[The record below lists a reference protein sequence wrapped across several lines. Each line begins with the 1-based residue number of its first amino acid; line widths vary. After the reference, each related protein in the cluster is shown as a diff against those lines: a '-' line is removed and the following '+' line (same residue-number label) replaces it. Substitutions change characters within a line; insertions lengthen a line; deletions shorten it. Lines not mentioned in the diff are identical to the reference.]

1 MDPAEATKL
10 LSSGGSQVILAVIL
24 VAVSGVAWK
33 LAAAL
38 IKSFE
43 DRLAENKTNLKQSSD
58 DSRLIT
64 DALKDMKSTM
74 DLALAAL
81 KGRA

>member
-1 MDPAEATKL
+1 MDPTEAAKI
-10 LSSGGSQVILAVIL
+10 LSAGGVQAVLAVIL
-24 VAVSGVAWK
+24 VTVSVATWK
-33 LAAAL
+33 LASAL

-43 DRLAENKTNLKQSSD
+43 DRIAENKVQLKQSSD

-81 KGRA
+81 KGKS